1 MRSEFLFPRVPVD
14 DVDIPLQV
22 FDTGVLLHREREP
35 DRAADLTDDLRAEFL
50 LVLLER
56 VLQLLQARFAQ
67 RPVRRPVGFVEG
79 PAGRADRAIGIG
91 GGAVGDDAD
100 RLLGRRVD
108 VVVRR
113 AAARLDEFPVDQHPS
128 LAVHLRHC
136 ALLDLGP
143 TLPAH
148 LTLTSGRFAA
158 PAGAAGNLLAAMR
171 LAALDL
177 GSNSFHLLVADV
189 HPDGT
194 FESITREKEML
205 RLGDEVSRFGRI
217 TDRVAESAIATVSRF
232 KRIADADG
240 ALEVIAKATSAIR
253 SAENGSEVVDQLEA
267 AAGVDIDVI
276 SGLEEAR
283 LIFAAIRASVL
294 LDPSPA
300 LCIDIGGGSVEF
312 MVGDSAALRW
322 ATSEHLGV
330 GRLTAELV
338 ESDPPSKADR
348 KRLEERIRSTLEPL
362 EPDIAGFAPRM
373 AVGSSGTLNDLA
385 RMVTAARTGE
395 LPATSNGL
403 KIAQADFLDLHERIM
418 RSKTSER
425 RRMPGLEAQR
435 AELLPAGSM
444 LLAIAMDLF
453 GFDELTASDW
463 ALREGIVLDAVR
475 THDPD
480 DWSDDPRALRR
491 AAVSGLARRC
501 NSSPEHT
508 RHVVKLALSLFDQ
521 TVELH
526 HLGPKIARCS
536 STRSSCTTS
545 ASTCLARAITVTPP
559 IWWRTPSSGAFPRPR
574 SRSSPPSCAITAK
587 ATRRRRRSAWQPCPP
602 TIASASGRSTRSCG
616 SPTAST
622 GAAGAPWNG

>member
-1 MRSEFLFPRVPVD
+1 
-14 DVDIPLQV
+14 
-22 FDTGVLLHREREP
+22 
-35 DRAADLTDDLRAEFL
+35 
-50 LVLLER
+50 
-56 VLQLLQARFAQ
+56 
-67 RPVRRPVGFVEG
+67 
-79 PAGRADRAIGIG
+79 
-91 GGAVGDDAD
+91 
-100 RLLGRRVD
+100 
-108 VVVRR
+108 
-113 AAARLDEFPVDQHPS
+113 
-128 LAVHLRHC
+128 
-136 ALLDLGP
+136 
-143 TLPAH
+143 
-148 LTLTSGRFAA
+148 
-158 PAGAAGNLLAAMR
+158 MR

-240 ALEVIAKATSAIR
+240 ALDVIAKATSAIR
-253 SAENGSEVVDQLEA
+253 SAENGSEVVDQLES

-322 ATSEHLGV
+322 STSEHLGV

-508 RHVVKLALSLFDQ
+508 RHVMKLALSLFDQ

-526 HLGPKIARCS
+526 HLGPEDREMLEYTVILHDIGQHVSRKGHHRHAAYLVENAQLRGFSPAEVALLAALVRHHRKGDPKASETRMAALSPDDRERVRKIDALMRLADGLDRGRRGAVERVNVEIGPQLVLLRIYARSDAELECWG
-536 STRSSCTTS
+536 
-545 ASTCLARAITVTPP
+545 ARRKRELFEKVFGRELELTVAAP
-559 IWWRTPSSGAFPRPR
+559 A
-574 SRSSPPSCAITAK
+574 
-587 ATRRRRRSAWQPCPP
+587 
-602 TIASASGRSTRSCG
+602 
-616 SPTAST
+616 
-622 GAAGAPWNG
+622 AAGKPAAIE